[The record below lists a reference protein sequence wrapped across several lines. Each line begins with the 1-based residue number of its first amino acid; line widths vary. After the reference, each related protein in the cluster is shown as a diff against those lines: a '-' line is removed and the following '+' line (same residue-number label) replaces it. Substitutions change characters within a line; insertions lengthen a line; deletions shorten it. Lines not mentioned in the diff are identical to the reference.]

1 MYIAK
6 GNWKASIPN
15 EVQLLMQDD
24 LPDWDWQVREVNG
37 IEWFVARIGNRAIA
51 GMIAATVDAPPV
63 LGPQNETT
71 EIEDENHSND

>member
-24 LPDWDWQVREVNG
+24 LPDWDWQV
-37 IEWFVARIGNRAIA
+37 
-51 GMIAATVDAPPV
+51 
-63 LGPQNETT
+63 
-71 EIEDENHSND
+71 